1 VAAATAAFAGWFTC
15 AQFASI
21 GYYWTY
27 YYLLALIVVAR
38 EVAKDRVRAARRAS
52 APSGVAA

>member
-1 VAAATAAFAGWFTC
+1 MAAFWGWFTC

-27 YYLLALIVVAR
+27 YYLLALIVIAR
-38 EVAKDRVRAARRAS
+38 EVARDRMRAAARRDL
-52 APSGVAA
+52 PVEQAA